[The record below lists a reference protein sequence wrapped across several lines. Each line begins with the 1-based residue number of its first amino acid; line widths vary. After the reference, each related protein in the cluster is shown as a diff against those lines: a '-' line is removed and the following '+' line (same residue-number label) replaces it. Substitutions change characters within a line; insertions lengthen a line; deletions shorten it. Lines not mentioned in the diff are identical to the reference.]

1 MWDRIH
7 YVNDGKEKMKAHF
20 SCVLAY
26 TAVTHHIILTDG
38 FSDSDSALGTE
49 VKAQGKWM
57 KEIGCV

>member
-49 VKAQGKWM
+49 VKAQGK
-57 KEIGCV
+57 